1 MVCIEI
7 NLFGVFIHYKNGG
20 FSMKQVWKAAVCAVL
35 AAGVLGLVGC
45 GGAADKKA
53 PAASSQQ
60 KSVVQAIKDKGQ
72 LVVGT
77 SSGFPPYEFWDK
89 AGMGQVAGIDIE
101 LAHKVADKLG
111 VKMVVQDMKFANL
124 QQELAKGKL
133 DLIVAALDPSRER
146 KSELLFSEPYLKSPQ
161 ILVVKK
167 DQAGQYKTMA
177 DFKGKKIGA
186 QRDTLQADLAKKVP
200 DASVEV
206 YDKVEDVFRALD
218 DGKIDGIVF
227 EEVSSKPYIMVHPD
241 ITSSG
246 VVFENVNSSSA
257 VAARKGDDE
266 LIKVVNEVIEE
277 NKDQMDGWVEKY
289 SELAVDNAKKK

>member
-1 MVCIEI
+1 
-7 NLFGVFIHYKNGG
+7 
-20 FSMKQVWKAAVCAVL
+20 MKQVWKAAVCAVL
-35 AAGVLGLVGC
+35 AAGVLGLAGC

-124 QQELAKGKL
+124 QQELSKGKL
-133 DLIVAALDPSRER
+133 DLVVAALDPAKER
-146 KSELLFSEPYLKSPQ
+146 KGDFIFSDPYLSSPQ
-161 ILVVKK
+161 ILIVRK
-167 DQAGQYKTMA
+167 DQAAQYKTMA

-200 DASVEV
+200 DAQVEV
-206 YDKVEDVFRALD
+206 YDKIEDVFHALD
-218 DGKIDGIVF
+218 EGKVDAVSF
-227 EEVSSKPYIMVHPD
+227 EEVSAKPYFLMD
-241 ITSSG
+241 EAITSSG
-246 VVFENVNSSSA
+246 VKFDGVDSASA
-257 VAARKGDDE
+257 VAAAKGSED

-277 NKDQMDGWVEKY
+277 NKDQMDGWIEKY